1 MVIFH
6 GELLVIDGKLLLD
19 VLKHFL
25 TTGLFREH
33 RRQIQ
38 SDPAL
43 WRPLV
48 LRTKR
53 MRWGHPARFFGC
65 NGKGWDGWVVGWVC
79 VKIASAEPSSTLKL
93 QEASISKNPKASNV
107 ETHTMPLTTT
117 SWERFILT
125 YTNHLIWPSAGS
137 PALHLG
143 VSEDGVS
150 TQMAI

>member
-1 MVIFH
+1 MGTSREIF
-6 GELLVIDGKLLLD
+6 
-19 VLKHFL
+19 
-25 TTGLFREH
+25 RY
-33 RRQIQ
+33 
-38 SDPAL
+38 
-43 WRPLV
+43 
-48 LRTKR
+48 
-53 MRWGHPARFFGC
+53 
-65 NGKGWDGWVVGWVC
+65 GWVVGWVC